1 MSHQVT
7 NNLDSPQTAG
17 IRPKSSVAERLA
29 TMCVLPLLLAGVLGS
44 PSKHENLTEYLRNLL
59 VQNAVQD
66 NQSVRRNAEI
76 VNSVRFLWSVP
87 CC

>member
-1 MSHQVT
+1 MSRHVIKY
-7 NNLDSPQTAG
+7 LDSSQTAG

-59 VQNAVQD
+59 VQNAVEE
-66 NQSVRRNAEI
+66 NQLVRRNAEI
-76 VNSVRFLWSVP
+76 VNSVRFLWSAP
-87 CC
+87 

>member
-1 MSHQVT
+1 MSRHVIK
-7 NNLDSPQTAG
+7 NLDSAQTAG

-59 VQNAVQD
+59 VQNAVEE
-66 NQSVRRNAEI
+66 NQLVRRNAEI
-76 VNSVRFLWSVP
+76 VNSVRFLWSAP
-87 CC
+87 